1 MSEFKQVVKE
11 GAQTLWKKAKKM
23 GLILSLVAL
32 AGLGGYIWVCGW
44 TYSEGTRAGQLVKVS
59 YKGVVFK
66 TFEGQLNLGGLQSTP
81 QGGVIGNTWDFS
93 TAKRSVFEEL
103 SRMEGKQVKLH
114 YRQRYRVFAWQGD
127 TPYFVYKVEEINQ

>member
-1 MSEFKQVVKE
+1 MSEFQQVVKE
-11 GAQTLWKKAKKM
+11 GAQTLWKKVKRTS
-23 GLILSLVAL
+23 LILLLVAV
-32 AGLGGYIWVCGW
+32 AGGGIYVWVCGW

-93 TAKRSVFEEL
+93 TAKREVFDQL
-103 SRMEGKQVKLH
+103 STLEGRQVKLH
-114 YRQRYRVFAWQGD
+114 YKQRYKVFAWQGE
-127 TPYFVYKVEEINQ
+127 TTYFVYRVEAIQ